1 MALVAEVVQ
10 VVGALPWQIVETE
23 GIRAPGVPTV
33 GVTITVVDADADG
46 PLHPLAVT
54 LTIAVPE
61 KPVAHVTVPVV
72 PVPEIVLP
80 APVTVQL

>member
-1 MALVAEVVQ
+1 MQ

-23 GIRAPGVPTV
+23 GIGVPGVPTV
-33 GVTITVVDADADG
+33 GVTITFVDVDADG

-61 KPVAHVTVPVV
+61 NRQPMLLYLLFLCLK
-72 PVPEIVLP
+72 
-80 APVTVQL
+80 